1 MGKIMLGLMCLVAL
15 GFSAQEQEYAPRISF
30 KDIVQS
36 QVGVV
41 KKVMD
46 LNEKVDE
53 LQKALAKLQ
62 KEHEQTYAKISQLEN
77 ELSSKKT
84 TTKPQ
89 EGQVNVP
96 SSYIDLIDQ
105 AKSWVK

>member
-1 MGKIMLGLMCLVAL
+1 MGKIMLGLMCLVVL

-53 LQKALAKLQ
+53 LQNALAKLQ

-77 ELSSKKT
+77 ELNSKKI